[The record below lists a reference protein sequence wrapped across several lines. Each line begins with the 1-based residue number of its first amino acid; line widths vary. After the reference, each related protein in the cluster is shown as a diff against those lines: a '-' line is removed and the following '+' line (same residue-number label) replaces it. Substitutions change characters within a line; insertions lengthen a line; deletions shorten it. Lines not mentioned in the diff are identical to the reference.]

1 VRVSAPIPP
10 NSQTSV
16 YMKLGTAFVV
26 FAVAR
31 GGGATTPTVHVCV
44 WGVWGATSEGRR
56 PR

>member
-1 VRVSAPIPP
+1 MRVSAPIPP